1 VNINKLIAVGKVN
14 IGKGRRNDQKKKD
27 KQRHYRQH

>member
-14 IGKGRRNDQKKKD
+14 IGKGRR
-27 KQRHYRQH
+27 Y